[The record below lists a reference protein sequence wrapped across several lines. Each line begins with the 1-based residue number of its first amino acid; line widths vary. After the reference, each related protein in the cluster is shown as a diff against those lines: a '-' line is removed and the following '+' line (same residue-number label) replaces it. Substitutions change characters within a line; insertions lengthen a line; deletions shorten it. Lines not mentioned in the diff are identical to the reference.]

1 MSLRL
6 RTFIAEISA
15 ALLFG
20 LALALAVPQ
29 VHAAVIATDATVSD
43 QEKSRVKDMLARPEV
58 AAEMQKMGIAPA
70 EAAARVDAMT
80 PEEVRQLAGRLDSL
94 PAGGQSRTD
103 TILIIILIVLI
114 IALII

>member
-1 MSLRL
+1 MSQRL
-6 RTFIAEISA
+6 QTVIIDITA

-29 VHAAVIATDATVSD
+29 AHAEMIQIEDP
-43 QEKSRVKDMLARPEV
+43 EKSRVKELLARPEA
-58 AAEMQKMGIAPA
+58 AAELQKMGIAPA

-80 PEEVRQLAGRLDSL
+80 PQEVAQLAGRLDSL
-94 PAGGQSRTD
+94 PAGGQTRTD

-114 IALII
+114 IALIL

>member
-1 MSLRL
+1 MSQRL
-6 RTFIAEISA
+6 RTVITDITA

-29 VHAAVIATDATVSD
+29 AHAGMIGVDD
-43 QEKSRVKDMLARPEV
+43 LEKTRVKAMLARPEV
-58 AAEMQKMGIAPA
+58 AAEVQKMGIAPQ
-70 EAAARVDAMT
+70 EAVARVDAMT
-80 PEEVRQLAGRLDSL
+80 PEELRQLAGRLDSL
-94 PAGGQSRTD
+94 PAGGQSSTD

>member
-6 RTFIAEISA
+6 RAFIADITA

-29 VHAAVIATDATVSD
+29 VHAEVIGTDATVSD
-43 QEKSRVKDMLARPEV
+43 TEKSRVKDLLARPEV
-58 AAEMQKMGIAPA
+58 AAEMQKMGIDAA
-70 EAAARVDAMT
+70 QAAARVDAMT
-80 PEEVRQLAGRLDSL
+80 PEEVHTLAGRLDSL